1 MTTMPVAE
9 LDDVA
14 LATRACGGDRA
25 AFAALVD
32 RHYDF
37 IFAVAWRWCANR
49 ADAED
54 VAQDA
59 CIKLARA
66 LSGWRREGKFT
77 TWLYRLVLS
86 ATHDLGRK
94 REREMRKVQAFHAH
108 ALTEMQGPTDDGD
121 SLDDLWDAVRELPPK
136 QRDAVLLADRDEYA
150 RKHAVWLGAF
160 FGGVLVFGLVQAKML
175 AIAGGLLGLAWIGR
189 AFWRAR

>member
-136 QRDAVLLADRDEYA
+136 QRDAVLLVYGEGITHGEAA
-150 RKHAVWLGAF
+150 
-160 FGGVLVFGLVQAKML
+160 QAMECSESTVSWHIHEAKKRL
-175 AIAGGLLGLAWIGR
+175 KNLIGEDDDQ
-189 AFWRAR
+189 